1 VRRPVPGPVPAATLG
16 YAALLDEVDGIRL
29 VSPERLR
36 ELSAVAVD
44 DIDQVMGGRAQVTL
58 GYAHGRL
65 GADPSATPTTFGM
78 QGVGGSYAC
87 ADTATGT
94 AFAVAKNRLT
104 ADFVAVEQVGEI
116 VAAAV
121 ARDGQGGGLR

>member
-1 VRRPVPGPVPAATLG
+1 MRRPVPGPVPAATLG

-104 ADFVAVEQVGEI
+104 ACLLYTSPSP
-116 VAAAV
+116 
-121 ARDGQGGGLR
+121 RDRQKSRMPSSA